1 LMTQLLKA
9 IAYLHDHWIIHRDVK
24 MSNLLFNNEG
34 LLKLADFGL
43 ARTYGQP
50 LKCYTPKVVTL
61 WYRAPELLFGTDS
74 YSTAVDLWAVGCVF
88 GELLKNEPL
97 MKGNSDLDQLH
108 QIFKL
113 LGAPNEKIWPGFSS
127 LRNSKL
133 ASQGP

>member
-1 LMTQLLKA
+1 VVQIGGA
-9 IAYLHDHWIIHRDVK
+9 RAY
-24 MSNLLFNNEG
+24 
-34 LLKLADFGL
+34 
-43 ARTYGQP
+43 
-50 LKCYTPKVVTL
+50 
-61 WYRAPELLFGTDS
+61 
-74 YSTAVDLWAVGCVF
+74 VDRAVGCVF

-113 LGAPNEKIWPGFSS
+113 LGAPNEKIWFLLSWLQKLTLVVTRPGFST